1 MHSSLSV
8 PASPFAPRGKKQ
20 RAKPRQWESIE
31 QRALI
36 KWCRMHRGKWP
47 ELELIYAIPNGGA
60 RNKITAAI
68 LKAEGVRR
76 DIPDLCLPVPRGAFH
91 GLYIELKAQRRDG
104 DRGRASKGQKATIEQ
119 LREQGYRA
127 EVCLGWEAARDVI
140 EEYLG

>member
-1 MHSSLSV
+1 MR
-8 PASPFAPRGKKQ
+8 AAPNVFERRAAGT

-36 KWCRMHRGKWP
+36 RWCRMHRGKWP
-47 ELELIYAIPNGGA
+47 ELGLLYAIPNGGA
-60 RNKITAAI
+60 RSRVTAAI

-76 DIPDLCLPVPRGAFH
+76 DIPDLCLPVARNGFH

-104 DRGRASKGQKATIEQ
+104 DRGRASKGQKATVEQ

-127 EVCLGWEAARDVI
+127 EVCLGWEAARDLI
-140 EEYLG
+140 EQYLG